1 MVVEGAPR
9 APWGVRTFFDPKFV
23 ALLSALVATLCVLA
37 FFRYLVSPLPLLDLY
52 AHLDGALDWQR
63 GLDPYHVYLSHRPG
77 EIGGGYVFPPF
88 TLPLALALAH
98 IPRQAAASL
107 WTLAGVAALAWL
119 LWDLAK
125 PRTPTRLAAVTLL
138 AVFFYPLLTNF
149 ALGQVGIVAL
159 LGAWIA
165 GRLAS
170 KRAEVGAGLALGL
183 ASLFKLFPLLVGGS
197 LILRGRWRALVW
209 AIVVIGGATVVTWPF
224 VATLWPEYVAGVL
237 VGHMGATS
245 PSPGNQSIA
254 AAVVRTLT
262 MNPFQKPLLV
272 SPTLATV
279 TSIVLPLALV
289 AGVAVSVMGR
299 PNDRLHDAL
308 LLACLPLVVPNAWQH
323 YYIFSFPLLWM
334 VVSAGFH
341 RRDPWLLTAGAVAFI
356 ALSWIAGTVDDWYF
370 ALARAAPGWHGL
382 YANASVLGGLLLVV
396 AGVYLVRREAVTAGS
411 ASQRAA

>member
-1 MVVEGAPR
+1 
-9 APWGVRTFFDPKFV
+9 
-23 ALLSALVATLCVLA
+23 
-37 FFRYLVSPLPLLDLY
+37 LLDLY

-165 GRLAS
+165 GRLA
-170 KRAEVGAGLALGL
+170 
-183 ASLFKLFPLLVGGS
+183 
-197 LILRGRWRALVW
+197 
-209 AIVVIGGATVVTWPF
+209 
-224 VATLWPEYVAGVL
+224 ATLP
-237 VGHMGATS
+237 
-245 PSPGNQSIA
+245 
-254 AAVVRTLT
+254 AVSSSV
-262 MNPFQKPLLV
+262 V
-272 SPTLATV
+272 
-279 TSIVLPLALV
+279 PLAVV
-289 AGVAVSVMGR
+289 AGVALSVMGR
-299 PNDRLHDAL
+299 PDGRLHGAL

-323 YYIFSFPLLWM
+323 YCVFSFPLLWM

-341 RRDPWLLTAGAVAFI
+341 RPDP
-356 ALSWIAGTVDDWYF
+356 
-370 ALARAAPGWHGL
+370 
-382 YANASVLGGLLLVV
+382 
-396 AGVYLVRREAVTAGS
+396 
-411 ASQRAA
+411 